1 MYRLIRMTSKDYQD
15 YRDVF
20 SKIEY
25 SVLLGKGMELPPLTR
40 LLMKKEVI
48 AHTLDIICFQRAIN
62 DPTQGFYF
70 FEVDGVYKGF
80 LQLRFVDATCC
91 DIVEFSVHEKGVGL
105 GRKMFNELLL
115 VLKTHGI
122 KIVRLYCHDELKGA
136 QAFWRKMGFSV
147 RYSNT
152 QKYFERKVK

>member
-15 YRDVF
+15 YCEVF

-25 SVLLGKGMELPPLTR
+25 SVLGKGMELPLITR

-62 DPTQGFYF
+62 DPSQGFYF

-80 LQLRFVDATCC
+80 LQLKFVTDTCC
-91 DIVEFSVHEKGVGL
+91 DIVEFSVHEKGIGL
-105 GRKMFNELLL
+105 GRKMFQETLSI
-115 VLKTHGI
+115 LKKQ
-122 KIVRLYCHDELKGA
+122 KITRVRLYCHDELKGA
-136 QAFWRKMGFSV
+136 QAFWKKMGFHV
-147 RYSNT
+147 RYSAT
-152 QKYFERKVK
+152 QKYFERNVK